1 MDYGCVLERT
11 SGRQP
16 QLITPEN
23 EGGDE
28 TTHTSP
34 PKCFDDPDV
43 LVGPRGPPEPP
54 GPPDPSPAGDRER
67 VEPRSSSRERF
78 PLRPS
83 QPELQLLPMLWMML
97 TMISHHRKKGIGDIS
112 GHLVGCE
119 AKCGQHHCTLATA
132 GSVHRARVLADV
144 PRCSNYEPD

>member
-1 MDYGCVLERT
+1 MVVFWKET

-16 QLITPEN
+16 QLIPPEN

-67 VEPRSSSRERF
+67 VEPRRSS
-78 PLRPS
+78 
-83 QPELQLLPMLWMML
+83 
-97 TMISHHRKKGIGDIS
+97 
-112 GHLVGCE
+112 
-119 AKCGQHHCTLATA
+119 
-132 GSVHRARVLADV
+132 
-144 PRCSNYEPD
+144 